1 MRPTYQTFIVTR
13 GDTSFEEKAT
23 SREELDRKLAKHADD
38 FPKAHPVTGIRRASL
53 VAKWVEEDKKF
64 WRG

>member
-23 SREELDRKLAKHADD
+23 SREELDRKLAKHAEN
-38 FPKAHPVTGIRRASL
+38 FPKAHPVTGIRRGSL
-53 VAKWVEEDKKF
+53 VAEWIEEDKKF
-64 WRG
+64 WQS